1 MMVPIHALQWYR
13 FADTVTKFNRYFNET
28 YRGNLLPPGN
38 SGTNGA
44 KNNKKYTT
52 EEYNLFVS
60 EVSKLTKNMNKAMNI
75 SISSIA
81 CAN

>member
-1 MMVPIHALQWYR
+1 MIV
-13 FADTVTKFNRYFNET
+13 ADFR
-28 YRGNLLPPGN
+28 
-38 SGTNGA
+38 
-44 KNNKKYTT
+44 NNKKYTT
-52 EEYNLFVS
+52 EEYNQFVS

>member
-1 MMVPIHALQWYR
+1 MLMEWAGITGTGKEA
-13 FADTVTKFNRYFNET
+13 KFNRYFSKT

-44 KNNKKYTT
+44 KNNKKYTQ

-60 EVSKLTKNMNKAMNI
+60 EVGKLTKNMNKAMNI

-81 CAN
+81 RAN

>member
-1 MMVPIHALQWYR
+1 MKPIVVISFPQAIRVLMVQRTI
-13 FADTVTKFNRYFNET
+13 
-28 YRGNLLPPGN
+28 
-38 SGTNGA
+38 
-44 KNNKKYTT
+44 KYTT